1 MFTFVANLISSSKL
15 NKYFRDLSVI
25 AESNFNYLKVDVAL
39 AEKQKEEERKNNEE
53 ELAKQNALNEAM
65 LKEE

>member
-39 AEKQKEEERKNNEE
+39 AEKQKEEERKKNEE

>member
-25 AESNFNYLKVDVAL
+25 AEASFNYLKVDVAL
-39 AEKQKEEERKNNEE
+39 AEKQKEEERKKNEE